1 MYIYICTSI
10 GKSKRHGIRERK
22 VEVMDEKIE
31 RKNVR

>member
-1 MYIYICTSI
+1 MYKIYVYWQ
-10 GKSKRHGIRERK
+10 KQRDGIKERK